1 MLLLLLLSLQ
11 LLHESVCLVGYEF
24 LDNKNK
30 TERFLPANGEMN
42 IKLPAVPDRV
52 AACFSLYVKFNRY
65 SNILPIIDFIT
76 NYDQKSPIVKI
87 WGKKIKN
94 MCLCILTDLC
104 VRNCVFVFPAA
115 HRA

>member
-65 SNILPIIDFIT
+65 SNILPIIDFRT
-76 NYDQKSPIVKI
+76 SYDQKSPFVRI
-87 WGKKIKN
+87 WGKK
-94 MCLCILTDLC
+94 MEQMYLIL
-104 VRNCVFVFPAA
+104 
-115 HRA
+115 